1 MQISVAGSQ
10 HVKSFL
16 VYLPEASKS
25 ITKLKRI
32 ITMKRLVYCCKS
44 LVMFFDQRP
53 FRADVHALKN
63 IT

>member
-10 HVKSFL
+10 HVKSCL

-32 ITMKRLVYCCKS
+32 VIMKPLVYCCDR

-53 FRADVHALKN
+53 FRAEVHALL
-63 IT
+63 